1 MNKMKKDLK
10 FDSQRDFEGY
20 VECTLSLDD
29 YVTKLREK
37 KIISS

>member
-10 FDSQRDFEGY
+10 LDSQRDFERY

-29 YVTKLREK
+29 YVAKLREK
-37 KIISS
+37 KIISA